1 MRALLAYIKGWKNI
15 IRNKRLVLIWYL
27 ANFMLALLAA
37 LPIPE
42 FLGNTVGH
50 SLSLGRSVEDF
61 DFIFIN
67 EMMNEYG
74 DLIRSI
80 LSQSLWMI
88 LLFLLVA
95 IFLLGGVLT
104 VFKLD
109 EDRFSINAFL
119 KGCAKYFWRLLRLAI
134 YFLIIHGVALVIFF
148 GIFSSMCDGL
158 NPFNMESEKQILD
171 ALTILVPIYIFV
183 FTVISLI
190 HDYAKIHVVHR
201 SPRFLFKPFFEAFD
215 LVFRNFGK
223 FFFLYLL
230 NILTFLACLGIYWL
244 ISSLPGVKTMIGVF
258 LTFLIGQLFI
268 IGRIIIKLVN
278 LSSATYLYKWIQHRP

>member
-1 MRALLAYIKGWKNI
+1 MRALLAYISGWKSIN
-15 IRNKRLVLIWYL
+15 RNKRLILILYM
-27 ANFMLALLAA
+27 ANFMLGLLAA

-80 LSQSLWMI
+80 LSQSLWMV
-88 LLFLLVA
+88 LLFLLVS
-95 IFLLGGVLT
+95 IFLMGGILK

-109 EDRFSINAFL
+109 EQRFSVTLFL
-119 KGCAKYFWRLLRLAI
+119 KGCVQFFWRLVRLTI
-134 YFLIIHGVALVIFF
+134 YFLIIHGVILIFF
-148 GIFSSMCDGL
+148 FAIFSGMCDGL
-158 NPFNMESEKQILD
+158 NPFKMESEKQILD
-171 ALTILVPIYIFV
+171 ALKLLIPIYIFV
-183 FTVISLI
+183 FTIITLI
-190 HDYAKIHVVHR
+190 HDYAKIHIVN
-201 SPRFLFKPFFEAFD
+201 SNPRFLFKPIIESFR

-223 FFFLYLL
+223 FFLLYFL
-230 NILTFLACLGIYWL
+230 NILTFLLCMAIYWI
-244 ISSLPGVKTMIGVF
+244 ISSLPGVKTMTGVL

-268 IGRIIIKLVN
+268 VGRIIIKLVN
-278 LSSATYLYKWIQHRP
+278 LSGATYLYKWVQHRP